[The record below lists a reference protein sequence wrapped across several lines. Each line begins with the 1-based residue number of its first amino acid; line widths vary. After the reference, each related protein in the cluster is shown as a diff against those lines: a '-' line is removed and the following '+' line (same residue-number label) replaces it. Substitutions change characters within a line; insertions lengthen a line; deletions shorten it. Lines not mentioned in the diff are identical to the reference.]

1 MGRNNRGSHAR
12 HLVHRRSW
20 LAMVALLAVS
30 IFTACG
36 AAAQST
42 PQSTLECLGDA
53 PYPCVAPAEVGLD
66 AGVLQAFT
74 DDLHEWVED
83 GQLVGAELLVIKSRQ
98 IAWHAAVGW
107 SDRELER
114 PLQRN
119 SIYRIRS
126 MTKPFVGA
134 AILMLAE
141 DGRLDLDD
149 RVAAY
154 LPSFDNERS
163 GSITIRQLLAHGT
176 GFEQTDFPPGY
187 WNQPD
192 LREAVKL
199 VGETGP
205 PNPPGEV
212 YRYSDHNSA
221 TLGAIVAELTG
232 APVEE
237 SIRTRILDPL
247 GLSDTHM
254 HFAPDYAWA
263 ARMNS
268 TYRLRGSRLVKYWD
282 NSRPQSR
289 PWFRASGGIYSTVF
303 DYARWLEL
311 WMDEGTLAGVRI
323 LSPETAGEALRPGYA
338 DGYGLHWELY
348 RGSPE
353 GAKLPAFGHGGSDGT
368 IAIAYPH
375 ADAMILFF
383 TQSRG
388 AREPWREAAQKLPA
402 LVGLEGPV
410 RY

>member
-1 MGRNNRGSHAR
+1 
-12 HLVHRRSW
+12 V
-20 LAMVALLAVS
+20 
-30 IFTACG
+30 
-36 AAAQST
+36 
-42 PQSTLECLGDA
+42 E
-53 PYPCVAPAEVGLD
+53 PAHVGLEAAD
-66 AGVLQAFT
+66 LRAFT
-74 DDLHEWVED
+74 GDLREWVEG
-83 GQLVGAELLVIKSRQ
+83 GQLVGAELLVIKDRQ

-107 SDRELER
+107 SDRESER
-114 PLQRN
+114 PLRRN

-149 RVAAY
+149 RVAEY

-163 GSITIRQLLAHGT
+163 GAITIRQLLAHGT
-176 GFEQTDFPPGY
+176 GFEQTDFPSGY
-187 WNQPD
+187 WARSS

-232 APVEE
+232 APVED
-237 SIRTRILDPL
+237 SIRTRILEPL

-254 HFAPDYAWA
+254 HFSPDYPWA
-263 ARMNS
+263 PRMNS
-268 TYRLRGSRLVKYWD
+268 TYRLRGNRLVRYWD
-282 NSRPQSR
+282 NSRSQQT
-289 PWFRASGGIYSTVF
+289 PWFRASGGIYTTVF

-311 WMDEGTLAGVRI
+311 WMDDGTLAGVRI
-323 LSPETAGEALRPGYA
+323 LSPETVGEALRPGYA
-338 DGYGLHWELY
+338 EGYGLHWELLP
-348 RGSPE
+348 GSPE
-353 GAKLPAFGHGGSDGT
+353 EAELQAFGHGGSDGT
-368 IAIAYPH
+368 MAIAYPH

-388 AREPWREAAQKLPA
+388 AGEPWYEAMQRLPS
-402 LVGLEGPV
+402 LVGMEGPV